1 MSILLIKKYISSHWL
16 NFLSEEIKERM
27 EKKVES
33 RSLRDGS
40 IKKPYSPKA
49 LSVKKSSAFSGIQ
62 RELPGTSRPVQ
73 YHASQ
78 SWTRRGRLRELH
90 IRCVTRKFLYLWIRM
105 TFGRVFPSKARFYY
119 EQRLLRKVFEEWKE
133 EWWVLHREW
142 KLCVRADCH
151 YRYYLYNLMFQYWK
165 IYVHQQQEMK
175 NKYIRASDHDA
186 KQKMRQAWKSWLIYV
201 VVRRTKLQMQT
212 TALEFRQQSILR
224 VWWSKWRWH
233 LGQAYMSQVL
243 HATAIKHRALCLQL
257 QTWSRWRKQL
267 LHCQRESQK
276 MVSAVR
282 HHQCWQK
289 RTSLKAWIEYLL
301 MRRVKRQQNKMAEQ
315 FYHVTVLQIY
325 FCDWQW
331 AWEQRQNLYAH
342 QALVEELAKRMAL
355 RRAFT
360 HWKHYVLLCAEEAA
374 QCEAAEG
381 YHRRSL
387 LYFCFRALKDNVT
400 CARLQ
405 RIRRNLAYRQHDI
418 MLLRRFWNLW
428 QSQIEQKEEKEQ
440 HSLLLAAW
448 GHYRVTLLRKYIKL
462 WLQYMQKKRY
472 KQLLQARSDS
482 HFQQRI
488 LPTVFHIWSRLWR
501 RHQQESILNTRA
513 ARFHRETL
521 EKQVF
526 SVWWQKMFQHR
537 ENRLAE
543 RMAILHAERQLLHRS
558 WSTWHQQVAAR
569 HQEQEWQ
576 AMACAHHHHGQL
588 RNVFHTWR
596 ESAQGLRK
604 ERLGRALAVEFYHVR
619 LLRWAWNRWRECLA
633 LRATEQQKLMQA
645 DLHGRRATLHRALQ
659 KWLAYQGRV
668 QSILQEVAARES
680 QHNRQ
685 LLGWVLCRW
694 RENTVACV
702 DEARKVLQ
710 ASAHYRKTMCSK
722 ILVQWREV
730 ASVQIYY
737 RQQEADILREARKV
751 LDKGYLQTW
760 FQKWRD
766 CSQRAAQQR
775 AQLERAAQHHQRQ
788 LLLKGMAWWKVYYLG
803 CVRKK
808 FLQMQGAQLL
818 VQRLSKAC
826 FCWWRQQLVARR
838 QEQQSTA
845 RALWFWSFSL
855 QAKTWAAWLGFVLE
869 RRRKKVRLERA
880 VQAYHQQ
887 LLQEGATRLLRFTAS
902 MKASRQQLQ
911 AQQQVQAAHSLHRA
925 VCHCAELWKQKALAS
940 GKESRPP
947 VPIITSR
954 RVTFEGSPLD
964 HIAIGAGDTFLETKR
979 PPTPQ
984 PQGVL
989 GSLPLAVREP
999 HLLELHTARLGRKQ
1013 PRRPHFLLEPMQSQR
1028 SWGCVPLRGQ
1038 GPEKSQEQC
1047 QDGAQPAHPSL
1058 MRPFLPGVLPC
1069 APCSKLPTVASPSPE
1084 QLLPPSPF
1092 MPYRVE
1098 ALTRVLKQPTNTGL
1112 KPQGPPSLASGPDSH
1127 LLLPGDFTGIKA
1139 GPGLGSGSAGHNNL
1153 ETELE
1158 GIQQQL
1164 QHYQNTK
1171 QNLWSCQRQ
1180 ASSLRRWLELSQE
1193 EPRPEDQDEEQR
1205 VQKELEEIELQIQQ
1219 LDKEL
1224 QAQRQHINTCV
1235 ERIQALRQALC

>member
-1 MSILLIKKYISSHWL
+1 MKNLTPTSSCL
-16 NFLSEEIKERM
+16 TLS
-27 EKKVES
+27 
-33 RSLRDGS
+33 
-40 IKKPYSPKA
+40 
-49 LSVKKSSAFSGIQ
+49 
-62 RELPGTSRPVQ
+62 
-73 YHASQ
+73 H
-78 SWTRRGRLRELH
+78 
-90 IRCVTRKFLYLWIRM
+90 
-105 TFGRVFPSKARFYY
+105 VFHGPRFYY

-151 YRYYLYNLMFQYWK
+151 YR
-165 IYVHQQQEMK
+165 
-175 NKYIRASDHDA
+175 
-186 KQKMRQAWKSWLIYV
+186 
-201 VVRRTKLQMQT
+201 
-212 TALEFRQQSILR
+212 

-233 LGQAYMSQVL
+233 LGQAYMIQVL

-301 MRRVKRQQNKMAEQ
+301 MRRVKRQQNEMAEQ
-315 FYHVTVLQIY
+315 FYHVTVLQTY

-360 HWKHYVLLCAEEAA
+360 HWKHYVLLCAEAAA

-381 YHRRSL
+381 YHRHSL

-400 CARLQ
+400 CAHLQ

-472 KQLLQARSDS
+472 KQLLQARADS

-488 LPTVFHIWSRLWR
+488 LPTIFHTWSRLWR

-526 SVWWQKMFQHR
+526 SIWWQKMFQHR

-558 WSTWHQQVAAR
+558 WSTWHQQAAAR

-576 AMACAHHHHGQL
+576 AVACAHHHHRQL

-596 ESAQGLRK
+596 ESAQRLRK
-604 ERLGRALAVEFYHVR
+604 ERLGRALAVEFYRVR

-710 ASAHYRKTMCSK
+710 ASAHYRKTICSK

-775 AQLERAAQHHQRQ
+775 AQLERAAQHHRWH

-925 VCHCAELWKQKALAS
+925 VCHCAELWKQKALGS

-964 HIAIGAGDTFLETKR
+964 HIAIGTGDAFLETKR

-1013 PRRPHFLLEPMQSQR
+1013 PRRPHFLLEPMWSQR
-1028 SWGCVPLRGQ
+1028 
-1038 GPEKSQEQC
+1038 PEKPQEQG
-1047 QDGAQPAHPSL
+1047 QDGAQPAYPSL

-1127 LLLPGDFTGIKA
+1127 LLLPGDFTGIRA
-1139 GPGLGSGSAGHNNL
+1139 GPRLGHNNL

-1224 QAQRQHINTCV
+1224 QAQRQHINTCI
-1235 ERIQALRQALC
+1235 ERIQALRQALF